1 MIKSEPFVKVSMNRG
16 VAVVMLDR
24 PPVNSVDLATYDQ
37 LRRVFHA
44 IDDDP
49 EVRVAVF
56 TGAGKIFCGGNDVND
71 FVNLD
76 FEGSTEYLAHVRL
89 AFNAMYDCKVPVVG
103 AINGAAVGTGIVLAT
118 LCDFRVASANAKFAL
133 PEIDV
138 GVLGGSGHVA
148 RLATRGMT
156 RLMTYTGRRFTAEEA
171 NAFGVVDIVVPAGEA
186 LAEAMKYAEEIADKS
201 PFAIKL
207 AKQGLN
213 RLEAMNLKEG
223 YEYECTLTAAVRRTP
238 EASEGAKAFL
248 EKRKPSY
255 ALSR

>member
-1 MIKSEPFVKVSMNRG
+1 MIESETFVKMNMQRG
-16 VAVVMLDR
+16 VAVVTLDR
-24 PPVNSVDLATYDQ
+24 PPVNSVDLTTYDQ

-44 IDDDP
+44 IHDDP
-49 EVRVAVF
+49 DVRVAVF
-56 TGAGKIFCGGNDVND
+56 TGAGKVFCGGNDVND
-71 FVNLD
+71 FVDLD

-89 AFNAMYDCKVPVVG
+89 CFNAMYDCKVPVIG
-103 AINGAAVGTGIVLAT
+103 AVNGAAVGTGIVLAT
-118 LCDFRVASANAKFAL
+118 LCDFRIAASNAKFAL

-148 RLATRGMT
+148 RLATRGMA
-156 RLMTYTGRRFTAEEA
+156 RLMTYTGRRFSAEDA
-171 NAFGVVDIVVPAGEA
+171 KGFGVVDIVVPEGQA
-186 LAEAMKYAEEIADKS
+186 LAEAMIYAEEIADKS
-201 PFAIKL
+201 PAAIKL

-213 RLEAMNLKEG
+213 RLEAMNIKEG

-248 EKRKPSY
+248 EKRKPAY